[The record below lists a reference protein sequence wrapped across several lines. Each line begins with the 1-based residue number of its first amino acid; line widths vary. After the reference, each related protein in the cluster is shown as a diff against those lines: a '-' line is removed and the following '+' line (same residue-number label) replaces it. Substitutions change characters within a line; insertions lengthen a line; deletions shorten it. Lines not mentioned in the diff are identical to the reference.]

1 MRGKLQMQLLND
13 CLRDPLLRPY
23 ISWCFDS
30 NSKAMN
36 LMRKGDSKGFEAA
49 FYRGDE
55 NNLAALAAVSGQ
67 FENAEKFMSEY
78 YQDKKFNLNWNT
90 ISFRMYLLL
99 IAGNYDKAK
108 VVGQEYIDG
117 DLDFMGRRSQ
127 MVNTL
132 LQMLK
137 KSTE

>member
-1 MRGKLQMQLLND
+1 
-13 CLRDPLLRPY
+13 
-23 ISWCFDS
+23 
-30 NSKAMN
+30 
-36 LMRKGDSKGFEAA
+36 
-49 FYRGDE
+49 
-55 NNLAALAAVSGQ
+55 
-67 FENAEKFMSEY
+67 
-78 YQDKKFNLNWNT
+78 
-90 ISFRMYLLL
+90 MYLLL

-132 LQMLK
+132 LQMFK